1 MESGLYGIKSLRI
14 FFSYSTD
21 DKEIVGK
28 IKLYL
33 EEMGFEVFLA
43 HEDISPCEEWQ
54 DEIIKNLQRCD
65 IFIPLL
71 TDNFMKSEW
80 TNQEI
85 GIAVDANKFIIPLQV
100 DIKPPGFLGHI
111 QSLKISP
118 AEVIGLNPAQ
128 QIFALIKNKSKF
140 GKDMK
145 NFVIKQLEDSG
156 SFEAASARSKLLRD
170 FKDFSKEELD
180 RIVNATINSRC
191 IYNSFGAQRVLKSL
205 FKKYETDIEKEKYD
219 KVMKLLEKVK

>member
-1 MESGLYGIKSLRI
+1 MESELYGIKSLRI
-14 FFSYSTD
+14 FFSYSTI

-28 IKLYL
+28 LKSYL

-54 DEIIKNLQRCD
+54 DEIIKNLKRCD

-85 GIAVDANKFIIPLQV
+85 GIAIYGDKFIIPLQV
-100 DIKPPGFLGHI
+100 NIKPPGFLGRI
-111 QSLKISP
+111 QSLK
-118 AEVIGLNPAQ
+118 LNPDEEIGAYHAQ
-128 QIFALIKNKSKF
+128 QIVGLIKNKSKF

-156 SFEAASARSKLLRD
+156 SFEDASARSKLLRD
-170 FKDFSKEELD
+170 FKDFSKEEIN
-180 RIVNATINSRC
+180 RIINITISSRC
-191 IYNSFGAQRVLKSL
+191 IHDSFSARRVLKSF
-205 FKKYETDIEKEKYD
+205 FKKYEADIEKEKYD
-219 KVMKLLEKVK
+219 KVMKLLDKVK